1 MPRPEELTEEAEEHR
16 EAALNYIADAEFREE
31 EAVRS
36 LRFLQATAHLML
48 AVYNQNKV
56 VIGLLREAQD
66 LEAWTD

>member
-1 MPRPEELTEEAEEHR
+1 MPRPEELTQEAEEHH

-31 EAVRS
+31 EEVRS
-36 LRFLQATAHLML
+36 LRFLQATAHMLL

-56 VIGLLREAQD
+56 VIGLLREAQN

>member
-1 MPRPEELTEEAEEHR
+1 MPRPEELTQEAEEHH

-31 EAVRS
+31 EQVRS
-36 LRFLQATAHLML
+36 LRFLQAAAHLL
-48 AVYNQNKV
+48 VAVYNQNKL